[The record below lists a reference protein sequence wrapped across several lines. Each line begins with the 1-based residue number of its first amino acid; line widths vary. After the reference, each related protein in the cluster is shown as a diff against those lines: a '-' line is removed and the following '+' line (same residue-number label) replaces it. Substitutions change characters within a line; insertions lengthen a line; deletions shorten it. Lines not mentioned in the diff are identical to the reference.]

1 MQLLPNTAA
10 DCSGLWFSPTSQAR
24 SHSCLCPP
32 IAYPFPPEASTQSG
46 PELPGLEG
54 EYSYPAKAP
63 WAWGESLATHLPLL
77 QRVLHHSLSP
87 QQRHLP
93 SLYSLPLFQNFS
105 FSLWA
110 NCLADSQPLWK
121 NDIMLMFFHW
131 FTNWH
136 YGDFHFST
144 VDKNLPANARDMGS
158 NPDLGRYHM
167 PWGNWAHVP
176 QLLRLPSRACK
187 PQLLM
192 CDFCSVWGPALVF
205 RSGAR
210 PANQTWPTT
219 S

>member
-121 NDIMLMFFHW
+121 TDIMGTSILVQW
-131 FTNWH
+131 I
-136 YGDFHFST
+136 
-144 VDKNLPANARDMGS
+144 KICLPMQGKWVQTLIWEDTTC
-158 NPDLGRYHM
+158 LGATEPMCHNY
-167 PWGNWAHVP
+167 WGCTLEPA
-176 QLLRLPSRACK
+176 SR
-187 PQLLM
+187 
-192 CDFCSVWGPALVF
+192 
-205 RSGAR
+205 
-210 PANQTWPTT
+210 NY
-219 S
+219 